1 LSHLALIHRAVAALR
16 DKDVSMSAM
25 SNSNWSRRSL
35 FRAAAGMTAAGT
47 LAACGSNN
55 GRGGSGGSGTTL
67 TQYFHAYGEEGT
79 EQAIKRYAKAYKDA
93 NVVTQ
98 WITSNDFEN
107 KLFTTLL
114 TKNAPDVFE
123 FHPQIQMVKS
133 GQVADLTD
141 IIEPVKDDFNP
152 ADIASHTVDGKIYG
166 VRMIDDPQFFFYRP
180 SLLEKAGVKVPETLD
195 ELIEAAAKL
204 TTGKVKGLFLGNDL
218 HAVINPMIWSAGA
231 DTLDAKNQIAYHTPG
246 VVEGLKKMRTLF
258 ASGDL
263 LLDAPADFWDPSALN
278 QGLCAI
284 QFCGMWA
291 MPQFQ
296 KTLGDDIGIFPFPKV
311 TDAGKPSVYNGGW
324 SMFVNAKGDNVEAA
338 KEYVKWLWIDQKQY
352 QEDWATSYGFHI
364 PPRTSIAQS
373 ASKLKSGLPSEGV
386 KLFNEFGH
394 FDNIGWTQAMITA
407 MEDVF
412 ADCVRKGGDPEKAL
426 DKADT
431 SVTRELKKLFG

>member
-1 LSHLALIHRAVAALR
+1 MSAFSSNFDRRTALRAALG
-16 DKDVSMSAM
+16 
-25 SNSNWSRRSL
+25 L
-35 FRAAAGMTAAGT
+35 AAAGG

-55 GRGGSGGSGTTL
+55 GRGGSGGSGKQL
-67 TQYFHAYGEEGT
+67 TQMFHAYGEAGT
-79 EQAIKRYAKAYKDA
+79 EQAIKRYAAAYKGA
-93 NVVTQ
+93 NVTTQ
-98 WITSNDFEN
+98 WITSSDFES
-107 KLFTTLL
+107 KLFATLL
-114 TKNAPDVFE
+114 TKNAPDMFE

-152 ADIASHTVDGKIYG
+152 ADIKSHTVDGKIYG

-180 SLLEKAGVKVPETLD
+180 SLLKKAGVKVPETLD

-204 TTGKVKGLFLGNDL
+204 TTGKVKGLYLGNDL

-231 DTLDAKNQIAYHTPG
+231 DTLNEKNEIAYHTDG
-246 VVEGLKKMRTLF
+246 VVEGIKKMRKLF
-258 ASGDL
+258 TSGHL
-263 LLDAPADFWDPSALN
+263 LLDAPTDYWDPSALN

-296 KTLGDDIGIFPFPKV
+296 QTLGDDIGIFPFPK
-311 TDAGKPSVYNGGW
+311 TIDSGKQSVYNGGW
-324 SMFVNAKGDNVEAA
+324 SMFVNAKGKNVDAA
-338 KEYVKWLWIDQKQY
+338 KEYVKWLWIDQKKY

-373 ASKLKSGLPSEGV
+373 ATKLKSGLPAEGV

-407 MEDVF
+407 LEDVF
-412 ADCVRKGGDPEKAL
+412 ANAVRKDGDPEAAL
-426 DKADT
+426 DKADKA
-431 SVTRELKKLFG
+431 VNRELKKLFG

>member
-1 LSHLALIHRAVAALR
+1 
-16 DKDVSMSAM
+16 MSAM
-25 SNSNWSRRSL
+25 SNSNWSRRSI
-35 FRAAAGMTAAGT
+35 FRAAAGMAAAGT
-47 LAACGSNN
+47 LAACGGNN
-55 GRGGSGGSGTTL
+55 GRGGSGGSGKNL
-67 TQYFHAYGEEGT
+67 TQMFHAYGEAGT
-79 EQAIKRYAKAYKDA
+79 EQAIKRYAKAYTKADVA
-93 NVVTQ
+93 TQ
-98 WITSNDFEN
+98 WITSSDYES
-107 KLFTTLL
+107 KLFATLL
-114 TKNAPDVFE
+114 TKSAPDMFE

-133 GQVADLTD
+133 GQVADLSD
-141 IIEPVKDDFNP
+141 IINPVKADFNP

-204 TTGKVKGLFLGNDL
+204 TTGKVKGLYIGNDL

-231 DTLDAKNQIAYHTPG
+231 DTLDAQNQIAYHTPG
-246 VVEGLKKMRTLF
+246 VIEGIKKMRKLF
-258 ASGDL
+258 TSGHL
-263 LLDAPADFWDPSALN
+263 LLDAPTDYWDPSALN

-296 KTLGDDIGIFPFPKV
+296 KALGDDIGVFPFPK
-311 TDAGKPSVYNGGW
+311 TIDSGKQSVYNGGW
-324 SMFVNAKGDNVEAA
+324 SMFVNAKGANVDAA
-338 KEYVKWLWIDQKQY
+338 KEYVKWLWIDQKKD

-364 PPRTSIAQS
+364 PPRASIA
-373 ASKLKSGLPSEGV
+373 AGATKLKSGLPAEGV

-407 MEDVF
+407 LEDVF
-412 ADCVRKGGDPEKAL
+412 ANSVRKGGDPEASL

-431 SVTRELKKLFG
+431 AVNRELKKLFG

>member
-1 LSHLALIHRAVAALR
+1 
-16 DKDVSMSAM
+16 MSAM
-25 SNSNWSRRSL
+25 SNSNWSRRSI
-35 FRAAAGMTAAGT
+35 FRAAAGMAAAGT
-47 LAACGSNN
+47 LAACGGNN
-55 GRGGSGGSGTTL
+55 GRGGSGGSGKNL
-67 TQYFHAYGEEGT
+67 TQMFHAYGEAGT
-79 EQAIKRYAKAYKDA
+79 EQAIKRYAKAYSKA
-93 NVVTQ
+93 NVATQ
-98 WITSNDFEN
+98 WITSSDYES
-107 KLFTTLL
+107 KLFATLL
-114 TKNAPDVFE
+114 TKSAPDMFE

-133 GQVADLTD
+133 GQVADLSD
-141 IIEPVKDDFNP
+141 IIDPVKADFNP

-204 TTGKVKGLFLGNDL
+204 TTGKVKGLYIGNDL

-231 DTLDAKNQIAYHTPG
+231 DTLNAQNQIAYHTPG
-246 VVEGLKKMRTLF
+246 VIEGIKKMRKLF
-258 ASGDL
+258 TSGDL
-263 LLDAPADFWDPSALN
+263 LLDAPTDYWDPSALN

-296 KTLGDDIGIFPFPKV
+296 KALGDDIGIFPFPK
-311 TDAGKPSVYNGGW
+311 TIDSGKQSVYNGGW
-324 SMFVNAKGDNVEAA
+324 SMFVNAKGANVDAA
-338 KEYVKWLWIDQKQY
+338 KEYVKWLWIDQKKD

-364 PPRTSIAQS
+364 PPRASIA
-373 ASKLKSGLPSEGV
+373 AGATKLKSGLPAEGV

-407 MEDVF
+407 LEDVF
-412 ADCVRKGGDPEKAL
+412 ANSVRKGGDPEASL

-431 SVTRELKKLFG
+431 AVNRELKKLFG